1 MEGIQFVTN
10 DKGKK
15 VAVLIDLERHGELWE
30 DFYDQLVVEE
40 RRGDKRLPFS
50 AVEKRLVKAGK
61 LRG

>member
-15 VAVLIDLERHGELWE
+15 IAVLIDLDRYGEMWE
-30 DFYDQLVVEE
+30 DFYDALTLEE
-40 RRGDKRLPFS
+40 RKNEPRQSFET
-50 AVEKRLVKAGK
+50 VEKRLVKQGK